1 MTVSSVYQVLRQTGH
16 GLAMDDALGA
26 ETGFTSVA
34 EAAAATVTAFPG
46 EALEMLRFTDAGSAP
61 EIVAVRN
68 ANEPTWIFLEESKR

>member
-26 ETGFTSVA
+26 ETGFTSAA

-46 EALEMLRFTDAGSAP
+46 EALEMLRFTDTGSGP
-61 EIVAVRN
+61 EIVGVRN
-68 ANEPTWIFLEESKR
+68 ANELTWTLLEESKG